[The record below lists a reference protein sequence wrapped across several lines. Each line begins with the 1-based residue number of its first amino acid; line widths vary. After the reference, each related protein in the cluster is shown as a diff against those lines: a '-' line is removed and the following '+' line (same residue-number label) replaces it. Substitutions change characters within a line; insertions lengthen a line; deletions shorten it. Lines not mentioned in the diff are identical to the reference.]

1 MCYSRKVLYKLM
13 RQDQIVHKWHRLSA
27 IAIYLSIYFTA
38 EILNESIREYVDD
51 ENLIYLIFQAGIE
64 EQSILFLLILSL
76 LKLDRL
82 CTIMT
87 VLKAPLITQRYIV
100 L

>member
-1 MCYSRKVLYKLM
+1 M

-76 LKLDRL
+76 LKIR
-82 CTIMT
+82 
-87 VLKAPLITQRYIV
+87 
-100 L
+100 

>member
-1 MCYSRKVLYKLM
+1 M
-13 RQDQIVHKWHRLSA
+13 RQDQIVQKWHRLSA

>member
-1 MCYSRKVLYKLM
+1 M
-13 RQDQIVHKWHRLSA
+13 RVEQIVHKWHKLST

-38 EILNESIREYVDD
+38 EIPKESIREYVDD
-51 ENLIYLIFQAGIE
+51 ENLIYHIFQAGIE

-82 CTIMT
+82 CPIVT

>member
-1 MCYSRKVLYKLM
+1 M

-38 EILNESIREYVDD
+38 EILNESIRENVDD